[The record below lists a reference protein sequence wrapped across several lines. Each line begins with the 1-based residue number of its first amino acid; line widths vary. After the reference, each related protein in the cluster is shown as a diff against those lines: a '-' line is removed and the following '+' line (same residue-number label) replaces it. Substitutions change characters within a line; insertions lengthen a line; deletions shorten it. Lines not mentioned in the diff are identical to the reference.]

1 MAGLQPSRN
10 SAVLTGP
17 MHPPYALISNER
29 PFRVPFQRPRLQ
41 SEIVMRKLVA
51 FFFAA
56 CLSAAS
62 GANARADILITVD
75 KSSQRM
81 TVSDDGRVLY
91 NWPVSTGKTGHATPS
106 GSFRAFRMEAD
117 HYSKEWD
124 DAPMPYSIF
133 FTKVGHAIHGTSS
146 KNIGMPVSHGC
157 VRLSV
162 AHAQKLYAMV
172 QQEGVLKTKVVLTG
186 SEQIALKRNRT
197 MIAEREDNPPP
208 QEPQYRQEYRQDPRE
223 QASPY
228 GEPQDSDPR
237 YADRRYDQPRYV
249 YPNYNYGERPYRR
262 QPQYMEPQYT
272 QPDPYR
278 NRSGIY

>member
-1 MAGLQPSRN
+1 
-10 SAVLTGP
+10 
-17 MHPPYALISNER
+17 
-29 PFRVPFQRPRLQ
+29 
-41 SEIVMRKLVA
+41 MRKLVA
-51 FFFAA
+51 FSIAA
-56 CLSAAS
+56 CLMAAS
-62 GANARADILITVD
+62 GSAVRADILITID

-133 FTKVGHAIHGTSS
+133 FTKVGHAIHGTYS
-146 KNIGMPVSHGC
+146 KNLGAPVSHGC

-162 AHAQKLYAMV
+162 ANAEKLYAMV

-186 SEQIALKRNRT
+186 SEQVALRRLRDTKMAGRG
-197 MIAEREDNPPP
+197 DNPPP
-208 QEPQYRQEYRQDPRE
+208 QAPQEYRQDPRE

-228 GEPQDSDPR
+228 GGPQYSDPRNADPRYNDPR
-237 YADRRYDQPRYV
+237 YADRYDEPRYV
-249 YPNYNYGERPYRR
+249 YPDYNDGGRAYRPQPRYM
-262 QPQYMEPQYT
+262 QPQQ
-272 QPDPYR
+272 QPYDPYR
-278 NRSGIY
+278 DRYGIY